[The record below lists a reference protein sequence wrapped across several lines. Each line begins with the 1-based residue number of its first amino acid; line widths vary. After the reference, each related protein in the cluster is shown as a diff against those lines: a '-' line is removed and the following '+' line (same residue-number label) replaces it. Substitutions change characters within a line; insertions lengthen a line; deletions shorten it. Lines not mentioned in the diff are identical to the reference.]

1 MFLASIRMTKKQ
13 KRLTKKEIAKRIDAA
28 YRDLLEGTG
37 FKVDPNEV
45 NRTLKASNISP
56 HKRVATGISWGM
68 ALGVLSWGNI
78 ASRDIKTE
86 EQLNKVLLDLKEAK
100 ERLPTLAR
108 KATKEVLSKL
118 PRRGGPGRTPKLNA
132 RESSMVCDQIGLFIR
147 QKNTL
152 KESLAKTA
160 ELSLTL
166 LGKKVSARTLQKAWD
181 KRDQFIGNTK

>member
-1 MFLASIRMTKKQ
+1 MFLAPTRMTKTH
-13 KRLTKKEIAKRIDAA
+13 KRLTKKEVAVRVDAA

-37 FKVDPNEV
+37 FKFDPDEM
-45 NRTLKASNISP
+45 NRVLNSSNVSP
-56 HKRVATGISWGM
+56 HKRVAKGLSLGM
-68 ALGVLSWGNI
+68 ALGVLSWGRT
-78 ASRDIKTE
+78 ASREIRTE
-86 EQLNKVLLDLKEAK
+86 AQLDKVLLKLREAK
-100 ERLPTLAR
+100 EQLPTLAR
-108 KATKEVLSKL
+108 KAAKEVLSKL

-132 RESSMVCDQIGLFIR
+132 RESSMVCDQIGVFIR

-160 ELSLTL
+160 ELTLTL